1 MIKESK
7 VKINPYKSPS
17 FFLVAIGL
25 FFLPFNSYQGI
36 SFLGEFARDSC
47 IIFFLAAFVL
57 QLFEIAINK
66 KVIIPSKH
74 PLFLIL
80 LGVLTW
86 FFLTYLL
93 NIIDINSYYI
103 KKTPGHLRFISQYG
117 ALIISAVFLLI
128 TYYNTFSKFKIIT
141 LFLAIRKILFYSFIV
156 VSIYTALEI
165 AIIYFNIN
173 SLTPVLYLFDYFP
186 FCESWL
192 DTKYNRVSS
201 VTFEPPAFATYL
213 ISIAGWMFSYIITH
227 KGLKAFIPGILV
239 ILFSFFSGSRSG
251 LIIIIFQLLVF
262 IIYFVKRRRYHKNLI
277 KITMLFVLLSIPVL
291 IYQGKSIGL
300 FVYEKLTSFNLDDDT
315 HSNSN
320 KSRFGLIYTSGLV
333 FLENPIVGVGF
344 GQQAY
349 EARKLYPSWATKDNW
364 EFRLK
369 YSNDNIEAFPPG
381 YNMYT
386 RLLAETGIIGF
397 FCFLLFIFICCYIS
411 YKKINI
417 ENKIAWTQMVLLV
430 SFVGISINWF
440 KSDTFR
446 FYLFWMCLALLIL
459 STKNLKLKHD

>member
-1 MIKESK
+1 MNKGNTDI
-7 VKINPYKSPS
+7 INPFKSLP
-17 FFLVAIGL
+17 FLLVAIGL
-25 FFLPFNSYQGI
+25 FFLPFNSYVGV

-47 IIFFLAAFVL
+47 VLFFLAAFLVQIL
-57 QLFEIAINK
+57 EIYLKKRIN
-66 KVIIPSKH
+66 IPSKH

-80 LGVLTW
+80 LGVLVW

-93 NIIDINSYYI
+93 NIVDIHYYYI
-103 KKTPGHLRFISQYG
+103 KKTPGHLRFISQFG
-117 ALIISAVFLLI
+117 ALVISAVFLFL
-128 TYYNTFSKFKIIT
+128 TYYNTFCKFKLVTI
-141 LFLAIRKILFYSFIV
+141 FLAIRKVLFYSFII
-156 VSIYTALEI
+156 VSIYTTLEI
-165 AIIYFNIN
+165 AIVYFKI
-173 SLTPVLYLFDYFP
+173 SALTPVLYLFDYFP
-186 FCESWL
+186 FCESWV
-192 DTKYNRVSS
+192 DTKYNRISS

-227 KGLKAFIPGILV
+227 KGIKAFIPAILV

-262 IIYFVKRRRYHKNLI
+262 ILYFVKRRRYHKNLI
-277 KITMLFVLLSIPVL
+277 RIAIIFFLISLPVL
-291 IYQGKSIGL
+291 IYQGKSIGV

-369 YSNDNIEAFPPG
+369 YSNDNVEAFPPG

-386 RLLAETGIIGF
+386 RLLAETGLIGF
-397 FCFLLFIFICCYIS
+397 FCFLLFIFCCCYIS
-411 YKKINI
+411 YKKISSSNQ
-417 ENKIAWTQMVLLV
+417 NAWIHLILLV
-430 SFVGISINWF
+430 SFVGITINWL

-446 FYLFWMCLALLIL
+446 FYLFWICLALLIL
-459 STKNLKLKHD
+459 STRKLKLKHD